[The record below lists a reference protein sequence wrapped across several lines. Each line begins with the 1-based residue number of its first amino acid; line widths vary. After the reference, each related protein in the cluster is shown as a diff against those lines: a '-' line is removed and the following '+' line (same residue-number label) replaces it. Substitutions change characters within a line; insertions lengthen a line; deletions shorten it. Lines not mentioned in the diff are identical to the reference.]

1 VKKWIVGAAL
11 GVSLIAVAMPA
22 SAEVVV
28 RAGGNG
34 VVVREGY
41 RPHYDR
47 GRHYG
52 WRNHRA
58 SACRT
63 VTVRRHRPDGSVV
76 ITKRREC

>member
-1 VKKWIVGAAL
+1 MKIWIAGAVL
-11 GVSLIAVAMPA
+11 GATLIGVMPA

-41 RPHYDR
+41 RHHYDR
-47 GRHYG
+47 GHHYG

-58 SACRT
+58 SCRT
-63 VTVRRHRPDGSVV
+63 VTVRRHRPNGTLVV
-76 ITKRREC
+76 TKRRVC